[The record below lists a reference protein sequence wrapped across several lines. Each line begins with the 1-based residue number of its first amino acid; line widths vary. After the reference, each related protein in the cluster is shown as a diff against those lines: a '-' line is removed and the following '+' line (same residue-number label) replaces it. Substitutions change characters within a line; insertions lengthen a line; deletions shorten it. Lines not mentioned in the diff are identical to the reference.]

1 MLGSLAKGADVNF
14 DILGPIDIR
23 DADGREIRLPAG
35 RERSLLVLLLIH
47 RGEVVSIDQI
57 VEALW
62 GGHPPGTAGKAVQ
75 GYVSHLRRTLDPTR
89 DTSGPGGL
97 LLTRAPGY
105 TLRVDDGSVD
115 AARFEGL
122 VGEGRRA
129 LEDGAVVEAAAML
142 DEALRLWRGPAL
154 AEFAFDDFAQA
165 EIRHLEDLRL
175 DAIEDRAEVSLRL
188 GRNAEVIAEL
198 DGLVAEH
205 PLRERLRAKLMIA
218 LYRSGRQADAL
229 QVYRGGRRLL
239 AGELGLEPGP
249 ELQQL
254 EQAILAQDPALDAP
268 SRPPALSTRSQ
279 VADTEP
285 GEPPLRVVDP
295 RARRRWA
302 LLTVALALAVA
313 GVLAVV
319 LLRGDA
325 RPAVEVDAPS
335 VVEIDPATNSV
346 VASIPVGSKPVAI
359 AAGEGGIWVGDAR
372 DGTVTKIDP
381 ATSRVVRVTGI
392 GAPAVDLATG
402 AGSVW
407 VATGAFGEV
416 VRIDPELGAIADRI
430 PLGNPKDAIVPAV
443 PSIAVGGDRVWA
455 GALTGL
461 VRLDPSSGDV
471 AARVDLGRSAALQI
485 AARHDAVWATMV
497 SSRAK
502 RVEASSAKETA
513 EFYAGNFVFAIAS
526 GPDAVWIGGGDGQ
539 LWKVDPVTGSEIL
552 SARVEGYPTSIAV
565 APGAVWV
572 AVAGPGAL
580 LRIDPR
586 NGEVRQRVE
595 ISGSPE
601 DVTVSA
607 GKAGKVW
614 VAVTK
619 LARTG
624 LGQ

>member
-1 MLGSLAKGADVNF
+1 M
-14 DILGPIDIR
+14 
-23 DADGREIRLPAG
+23 
-35 RERSLLVLLLIH
+35 
-47 RGEVVSIDQI
+47 
-57 VEALW
+57 
-62 GGHPPGTAGKAVQ
+62 
-75 GYVSHLRRTLDPTR
+75 LRRDRLLCRPGRRWLTPSRVNRPSELPTR
-89 DTSGPGGL
+89 
-97 LLTRAPGY
+97 A
-105 TLRVDDGSVD
+105 RVGDG
-115 AARFEGL
+115 
-122 VGEGRRA
+122 
-129 LEDGAVVEAAAML
+129 
-142 DEALRLWRGPAL
+142 
-154 AEFAFDDFAQA
+154 
-165 EIRHLEDLRL
+165 HC
-175 DAIEDRAEVSLRL
+175 
-188 GRNAEVIAEL
+188 
-198 DGLVAEH
+198 
-205 PLRERLRAKLMIA
+205 
-218 LYRSGRQADAL
+218 
-229 QVYRGGRRLL
+229 
-239 AGELGLEPGP
+239 
-249 ELQQL
+249 
-254 EQAILAQDPALDAP
+254 
-268 SRPPALSTRSQ
+268 SQ
-279 VADTEP
+279 S
-285 GEPPLRVVDP
+285 
-295 RARRRWA
+295 
-302 LLTVALALAVA
+302 VALALAVA
-313 GVLAVV
+313 GVLGVV

-325 RPAVEVDAPS
+325 RPAVEVDAPA

-381 ATSRVVRVTGI
+381 ATSSVVRVTGI

-455 GALTGL
+455 GALSGL
-461 VRLDPSSGDV
+461 VRLDPTSGDV
-471 AARVDLGRSAALQI
+471 VAQVDLGLSAALQI
-485 AARHDAVWATMV
+485 AARSGAVWATMV

-502 RVEASSAKETA
+502 RVEAASAKETA

-539 LWKVDPVTGSEIL
+539 LWKVDPVTGTEIL

-580 LRIDPR
+580 LRIDPQ
-586 NGEVRQRVE
+586 NGEVRQRIE

-619 LARTG
+619 LAS
-624 LGQ
+624 